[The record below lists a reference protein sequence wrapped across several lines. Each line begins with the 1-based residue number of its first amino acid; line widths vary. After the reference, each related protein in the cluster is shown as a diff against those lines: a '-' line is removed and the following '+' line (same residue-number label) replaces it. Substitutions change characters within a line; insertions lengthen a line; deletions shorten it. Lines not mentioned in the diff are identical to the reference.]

1 MMNKHVDAWLEAYHD
16 GELREQRLVQV
27 EAHLEKCK
35 KCIEELEKLS
45 SLSALLQENPSAIHL
60 TTPDRFVARVG
71 LYLPRRPHQSS
82 WLRRLRGSW
91 YLVPGGLLSA
101 WAFLQTV
108 MIVAGGLNV
117 ARRFGLGEDLVI
129 SVIPAQQESIITDIS
144 QFVLDV
150 LGIGGSI
157 GLGVSLNLLLPAAI
171 GLIYMAWLAGWLVS
185 QPRQQFTNGNS

>member
-1 MMNKHVDAWLEAYHD
+1 MNKHVDAWLEAYHD
-16 GELREQRLVQV
+16 GELRGRRFVQV
-27 EAHLEKCK
+27 EAHLEKCR

-45 SLSALLQENPSAIHL
+45 SLSALLQENPSASHL

-91 YLVPGGLLSA
+91 YLVPIGLLSA

-117 ARRFGLGEDLVI
+117 ARRIGLGEDLVI
-129 SVIPAQQESIITDIS
+129 SLIPAQQEGIITDIS
-144 QFVLDV
+144 QFVLDI
-150 LGIGGSI
+150 LGVGRSF

-171 GLIYMAWLAGWLVS
+171 GLIYLAWLAGWWVS
-185 QPRQQFTNGNS
+185 QPQQQFTNGNS